1 MLAGYEKKNG
11 RLYIGHGAIDP
22 STVPSLFDVHRTR
35 TSSNPGVE
43 TRPSPS
49 LGALAEVQ
57 VCLSLSVMRVKLD
70 KCPR

>member
-1 MLAGYEKKNG
+1 MLAGHGKKNG

-22 STVPSLFDVHRTR
+22 STVPSLSDVRRTR
-35 TSSNPGVE
+35 TSSNLGVE

-57 VCLSLSVMRVKLD
+57 VCLSLSV
-70 KCPR
+70 